1 MNGTRPLWLL
11 VAAALLGLWL
21 YTDFGLLPTPYDLVL
36 EPEREIPAPG
46 SGTAFSVGDG
56 VWMTARHVV
65 NHCDGI
71 GLVKNRRLV
80 GIVDRVVH
88 HETADL
94 SLLFSHFSARPLP
107 VAPPEQDPQRHERAF
122 LIGYPAGAPGQFLAA
137 QVEYREIERQGLPDG
152 GFPVIVWAEQPAPP
166 AGADYSGMSGGPV
179 IDQNGFA
186 VGVLVGSDNALGRI
200 VATVPASLRD
210 MTDSQAWNRGGAPV
224 PNPLSADPADTGAR
238 LREENRVVEVYC
250 HVERR

>member
-1 MNGTRPLWLL
+1 M

-36 EPEREIPAPG
+36 EPERDVPAPG

-71 GLVKNRRLV
+71 GLVKNRKLV
-80 GIVDRVVH
+80 GIVDRAVH
-88 HETADL
+88 HESADL

-107 VAPPEQDPQRHERAF
+107 ISAPDQDPQRHENAF
-122 LIGYPAGAPGQFLAA
+122 LIGYPSGAPHQFLAT
-137 QVEYREIERQGLPDG
+137 QVEYREIEQQGLPNG
-152 GFPVIVWAEQPAPP
+152 GFPVIVWAERPEPP
-166 AGADYSGMSGGPV
+166 AGNDYSGMSGGPV
-179 IDQNGFA
+179 ISGSGFV

-200 VATVPASLRD
+200 VANVPATLRD
-210 MTDSQAWNRGGAPV
+210 MSSGQRWNKGGTPV
-224 PNPLSADPADTGAR
+224 SAALNADPAETGAR
-238 LREENRVVEVYC
+238 LRDENRVIEVYC
-250 HVERR
+250 HVDGS